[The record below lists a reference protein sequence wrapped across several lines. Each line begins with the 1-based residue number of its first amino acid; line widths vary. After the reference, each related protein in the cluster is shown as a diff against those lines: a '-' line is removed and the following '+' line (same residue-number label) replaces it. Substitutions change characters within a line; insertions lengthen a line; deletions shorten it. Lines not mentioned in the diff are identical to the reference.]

1 MNRRIIDE
9 LIAAKTKVTVIM
21 NTKCFDNT
29 NYIHTAGTIKE
40 CDDVGILFESSMK
53 DTFYIPYTSIIE
65 LEVKNNE

>member
-1 MNRRIIDE
+1 MNRRIIDTW
-9 LIAAKTKVTVIM
+9 IANKVKVAVIM

-65 LEVKNNE
+65 LEVKK